1 MKQETPGTNCIQDRL
16 NELKARYGTQQAF
29 AEAIGVTRNAVSPW
43 LNGDK
48 MPSAAVI
55 ADICTACHVSPNW
68 LFGIDDNIPLSLAAL
83 DNIRDC
89 GKELTKNR
97 NGAND
102 GINNKPYTGTD
113 YEGMRALIDRLL
125 CMEWFYLAIRD
136 LYGSIQYENSF
147 NTGKEI
153 NKLPSEYNREFA
165 NSRMFMA
172 EQKITDCFAQ
182 IQALET
188 RQPKR

>member
-68 LFGIDDNIPLSLAAL
+68 LFGIDDNIPLSLAAM

-89 GKELTKNR
+89 GKQLTHNR
-97 NGAND
+97 AGGN
-102 GINNKPYTGTD
+102 INIFDKQYSDNE
-113 YEGMRALIDRLL
+113 YETMRAMIDALL
-125 CMEWFYLAIRD
+125 CSEYFYLAIREI
-136 LYGSIQYENSF
+136 YASAEYERCF
-147 NTGKEI
+147 NQEKDVKGISYRQCRELSLSHDYIARQCLDFCITYLKE
-153 NKLPSEYNREFA
+153 LT
-165 NSRMFMA
+165 SR
-172 EQKITDCFAQ
+172 
-182 IQALET
+182 
-188 RQPKR
+188 R